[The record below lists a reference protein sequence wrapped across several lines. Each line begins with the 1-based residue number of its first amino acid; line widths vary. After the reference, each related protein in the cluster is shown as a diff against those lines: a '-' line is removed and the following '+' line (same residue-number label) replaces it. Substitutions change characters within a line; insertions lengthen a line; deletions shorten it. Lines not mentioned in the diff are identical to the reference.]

1 MQPSNFETADTIPPP
16 LLDHE
21 SSGRFFPDEPACEVC
36 GLEDC
41 CAEVCADYDGGARTS
56 GGSL

>member
-1 MQPSNFETADTIPPP
+1 MTPDEMTADTDRPPP

-21 SSGRFFPDEPACEVC
+21 SSGRMFPDLTCEVC

>member
-1 MQPSNFETADTIPPP
+1 MNTHDTDTLPPP

-21 SSGRFFPDEPACEVC
+21 SSGRMFPDEPACEVC

>member
-1 MQPSNFETADTIPPP
+1 MNLEDQLADTLPPP

-21 SSGRFFPDEPACEVC
+21 SSGRVFPDLTCEVC

-56 GGSL
+56 GGGA